1 MRILDSHRPVYR
13 RLSLGAGVLL
23 LGVAAVTLS
32 HVQAQDDGPPRPA
45 QQGPVGGKDAA
56 AAKEADGWGPERDGL
71 RTRLVPDQ
79 KEYVVGQPAKFHLEM
94 KNFGQHK
101 RMFDSQGVNVN
112 GSIRISDPDGKP
124 VPYVGG
130 GFQTAGGARPI
141 APGETVVLF
150 KGLDL
155 TNQYLFVKPG
165 SYTLQY
171 CEKWASSI
179 PPSNKNRVKMRPGTL
194 PMSMQVPARLIEIL
208 PEGWSMS
215 LNMRVAEVD
224 HDGKITPSGW
234 ESGAGTYL
242 SLDTNPASGLK
253 CDVLRVRVWVAEHW
267 LARKGTLGGTG
278 NESKPGRSRGLLRE
292 RG

>member
-1 MRILDSHRPVYR
+1 
-13 RLSLGAGVLL
+13 
-23 LGVAAVTLS
+23 
-32 HVQAQDDGPPRPA
+32 
-45 QQGPVGGKDAA
+45 
-56 AAKEADGWGPERDGL
+56 
-71 RTRLVPDQ
+71 
-79 KEYVVGQPAKFHLEM
+79 
-94 KNFGQHK
+94 
-101 RMFDSQGVNVN
+101 MFDSQGVNVN

-141 APGETVVLF
+141 SPGETVVLF

-155 TNQYLFVKPG
+155 TNQYLFVEPG

-179 PPSNKNRVKMRPGTL
+179 PPSNKIRVEMRPGTL

-278 NESKPGRSRGLLRE
+278 NESKPGRVADYLGKGADGYVYCILPEKADKEWPDIRAKVKAALKIEPPAQESGASK
-292 RG
+292 